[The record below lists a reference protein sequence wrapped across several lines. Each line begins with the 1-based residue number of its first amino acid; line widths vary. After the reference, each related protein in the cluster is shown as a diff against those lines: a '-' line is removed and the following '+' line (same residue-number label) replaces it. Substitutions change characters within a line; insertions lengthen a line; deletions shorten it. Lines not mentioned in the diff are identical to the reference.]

1 MKNFDKNGMLIIPT
15 PKEIKNECESEEM
28 LVVKECYCQNGHQ
41 LINKRAIFN
50 DLPGILLKVKKQN
63 YKEGTIA
70 LSPVYNHK
78 HRISIDV
85 DLIEGESLQLFCPE
99 CGVELPVY
107 TNCNCCDGKL
117 IALFLDKKG
126 NFNNCITIGNTV
138 GCKNSNVIA
147 SKEVLSEIKYII
159 TR

>member
-15 PKEIKNECESEEM
+15 PKEIKSECESEEI

-41 LINKRAIFN
+41 LINKRVCFN
-50 DLPGILLKVKKQN
+50 DLPGILLKVKKLN
-63 YKEGTIA
+63 YKEGFIA

-78 HRISIDV
+78 HRISIDI
-85 DLIEGESLQLFCPE
+85 DLIKGESLQLYCPE
-99 CGVELPVY
+99 CSIELPIY
-107 TNCNCCDGKL
+107 SNCTCCDGKL
-117 IALFLDKKG
+117 IAVFLDKTA

-138 GCKNSNVIA
+138 GCKNSSIIA
-147 SKEVLSEIKYII
+147 NKEILSEIKYII